1 MTVMIA
7 VCEVSRLED
16 KELELVGYKC
26 KTGLNTRPALM
37 QERPYLLQDRAYCTE
52 AYCKTEFKVMSQ
64 DRTYQKEE
72 LPVTLGE
79 NYASGSR

>member
-7 VCEVSRLED
+7 VYEVFRLED

-64 DRTYQKEE
+64 DRAY
-72 LPVTLGE
+72 
-79 NYASGSR
+79 